1 MSKDLDLEEI
11 RRRQR
16 ELVEMKKVQ
25 QGQVEAPHVDLEAE
39 KIVPKTAKEKRKNF
53 WYHYKWA
60 TIITVVA
67 VIFVTYLMVDL
78 FTKPKYDLTV
88 IGMSTYQFA
97 IDKEAQAKSFQ
108 PFATDYDGNGEVSVT
123 VDAIDMYDTTNTY
136 ATYNPQLVQASSVKM
151 VGALQ
156 TFEGFIFVLDQYTYD
171 RIITNSD
178 GSKAEDVFLDLS
190 QYTASN
196 SAFQGD
202 KLYLKGTKLA
212 ESWGLK
218 EVPDDLFLCLR
229 DYTTYEKQKEK
240 IQKQYE
246 YEKSVFEKLIQS
258 VLAEPAQTDS
268 SSAAADGSS
277 N

>member
-25 QGQVEAPHVDLEAE
+25 QGQTEAPQVDLEAE
-39 KIVPKTAKEKRKNF
+39 KIVPHTAKEKRKNF

-60 TIITVVA
+60 TIAAVLI

-88 IGMSTYQFA
+88 IGMSTYQYGV
-97 IDKEAQAKSFQ
+97 DKDVQAKTFESF
-108 PFATDYDGNGEVSVT
+108 ASDYDGNGEVNVMVNS
-123 VDAIDMYDTTNTY
+123 IEMYDTTNSS
-136 ATYNPQLVQASSVKM
+136 AVYNPQLVQASTVKM
-151 VGALQ
+151 IGALQ
-156 TFEGFIFVLDQYTYD
+156 TFEGFIFILDQYTYD
-171 RIITNSD
+171 RIVTESD
-178 GSKAEDVFLDLS
+178 GTKAEGVFLDLS
-190 QYTASN
+190 QYTAQN

-212 ESWGLK
+212 EAWGFK

-229 DYTTYEKQKEK
+229 DYSKYEKPKEK
-240 IQKQYE
+240 VQKQYE
-246 YEKSVFEKLIQS
+246 YEKTVFEKLIQS
-258 VLAEPAQTDS
+258 VLAEPAEVS
-268 SSAAADGSS
+268 SDMASDGAGSK
-277 N
+277 